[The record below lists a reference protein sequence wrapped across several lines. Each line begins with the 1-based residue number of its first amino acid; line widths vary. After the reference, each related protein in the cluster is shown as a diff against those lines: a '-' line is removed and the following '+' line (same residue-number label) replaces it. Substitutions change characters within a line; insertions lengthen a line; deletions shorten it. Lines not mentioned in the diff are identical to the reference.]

1 MSDLV
6 PQCGYKPP
14 INPYYKC
21 FTDVRYDPFL
31 SSIVFFNRF
40 IKQPVAYLDARLFIK
55 QDPNDDLI
63 AVQLVNE
70 DDHLYLVF
78 NKKIGNAISTDITDL
93 HND

>member
-1 MSDLV
+1 MSNLV

-40 IKQPVAYLDARLFIK
+40 IKQPVAYLDARLFLK
-55 QDPNDDLI
+55 NQDTVDDLT
-63 AVQLVNE
+63 AVQLINE
-70 DDHLYLVF
+70 DGHF
-78 NKKIGNAISTDITDL
+78 
-93 HND
+93 